1 MKARLHAFYAKH
13 NPGNDQNI
21 AEIVRKFTGR
31 EHILCAKLFRKYG
44 EAPDLMSME
53 GSNDQIEVTTT
64 ENAGLVA
71 KVEYQRG
78 FKPYVMPTPTDSFLD
93 LRSTNFD
100 AIQAL
105 QSSEKLLKLPVTTA
119 YPLDN
124 IQKCRHLLPDS
135 DPNRQ
140 HLAIRPKK
148 AISSVAEV
156 NATALVKKARIATAF
171 PSLFEQ
177 LADTYLDGPFCVLR
191 RCFFERMRVVVVIR
205 RVNSVRGTC
214 LGFLKAFD
222 KHMNLVLLDVTQEF
236 ISLRTHERLQQEVR
250 EGKRAA
256 SDVVFS
262 AADRHRN
269 RHILGSAGGTQHE
282 FERSYARYASQHS
295 HGLFLFVTL
304 LYVSM

>member
-205 RVNSVRGTC
+205 RVNSNLSR
-214 LGFLKAFD
+214 LGR
-222 KHMNLVLLDVTQEF
+222 MNDFSKKCGKVNVLLVMLCSQQQTDTGTDTYLEVLEVHNTN
-236 ISLRTHERLQQEVR
+236 LKDHMHGTHHSIVM
-250 EGKRAA
+250 
-256 SDVVFS
+256 DFS
-262 AADRHRN
+262 C
-269 RHILGSAGGTQHE
+269 S
-282 FERSYARYASQHS
+282 
-295 HGLFLFVTL
+295 
-304 LYVSM
+304 